1 MKKRTKSMKSALAFL
16 IALTF
21 IVQSVPAYAYGLLD
35 DSSYDSAN
43 DLSGVSGISGTDD
56 NTGDSYYDCD
66 GAWGDITQGTLGDAD
81 GGVDV
86 YGDDSY
92 DISYDT
98 STVSDAAVSDNN
110 LDDTISDDTLSDN
123 GLEYQTIT
131 ENVYNNCITITGNIP
146 KGAYISAKKIW
157 NSNGMA
163 EQVADAVNVENAKM
177 EIDNDSDTSAV
188 IADTSSKDIGLPVFD
203 DTEKMDITP
212 VDDATDT
219 GNTGIT
225 DDITSDDIDIYYSFD
240 IKIVDADDNYYQPVD
255 YGETVTVSISNLNKI
270 NSISDDTTLKVAHTD
285 EDDNTEIIPA
295 EFETN
300 GVTFTTDSFSK
311 YTISGFS
318 VVEAMTISSGV
329 MTAPYTGVY
338 VVRLT
343 GGNSGPVLAY
353 TGHNSNRITI
363 TTGTTIVFQINLTK
377 GQMLDFQSGG
387 DAGGITSYQK
397 GSSQTP
403 AGGTTYC
410 SLDGKTIADASGS
423 QGIGYCIGN
432 DEQGVWRVS
441 PYYGIPATYYTL
453 TSSYGAILLTASAT
467 SWGDWC
473 GTGVTDGSWGGY
485 RYGGAGYEVGFRG
498 VAYNINYSLRGG
510 VLPSTAPYTYYDT
523 YETSLSAP
531 TRTGYTFDGWTGSNG
546 ATPEKTVTI
555 SEGSTGD
562 KSYTANWTAN
572 QYNVTFVTNGGVPAV
587 PDQTITYPGTVS
599 CPNITKSGYALFG
612 WFTDSAC
619 TKKFDFNTSI
629 ESDTVLYAKWATP
642 CTVTIY
648 PNCNVDPYTVT
659 AAIGSTFPRPD
670 DPLYP
675 GYKVSN
681 WYTDNAKTTIYN
693 FDTVLSKNISLYAG
707 WEKNSYVLTVKAET
721 DFDVGYYTLGYITQE
736 YQSKYTLSAPDA
748 PENYHFVGWKLTS
761 GKGSVSDNV
770 FTFGAGNGVLAAQY
784 DENKCNFIF
793 DSMGGSKVDTQR
805 IKYNYTASEPDAPVR
820 LGYTFTGWYTSN
832 ACSSLYEFNTPI
844 IVDTTVYAGWTANT
858 NTKYTVEHQE
868 EQLDG
873 TYKTVSTD
881 YLTGTTDTTVTPNTN
896 NYSGFTSPSEQD
908 MNIDGDGNATI
919 IYKYTRNSYELS
931 VVQGE
936 GIDSVTGSGTYK
948 YGQPVVISAIANA
961 GYRIKNYTGGAT
973 SATFRMPARNITV
986 MVNGTLDTAKYTV
999 TYEQEQLDGTYAVTA
1014 VSTYSGT
1021 VGNTVMAP
1029 LNTYDGYTT
1038 PTAQALTI
1046 LDDGTAT
1053 VIYKYPRRSYTVTIT
1068 KNEGIS
1074 SVTGAGTYKYGAPVA
1089 LTATVASGYTFYEWA
1104 GGEDSAEFTMPAE
1117 DIDMSATAVVYAGYH
1132 NVAFISNTGVGIE
1145 SQSVINNGTATE
1157 PVTPSRSGY
1166 DFNGWYINS
1175 NCSTAYAFMTPVTA
1189 DITLYAGWK
1198 ESASGSSGS
1207 GSSSGSVIYTTYHI
1221 VSFVSNGGTAVA
1233 YQNVADG
1240 NTASEPAVP
1249 TYAGH
1254 IFVGWYTN
1262 TACTLEYNF
1271 ANKVTADTTLYAK
1284 WTTGTTSSKTSTTSK
1299 SASNSASTGT
1309 SGTTSAAYRK
1319 TTSTGISL
1327 LSHTSVLSTNA
1338 AGTTSGNIASGI
1350 SSNTAEFSNQSMSA
1364 NRTNMLIETNGLSD
1378 NTVSEN
1384 AGQTTKKS
1392 HAGLIIAIILGLL
1405 AIMGIIFIILYKKK
1419 NDDSDEDDVFDDDED
1434 GDNDDD
1440 GSIPE
1445 SDADIMDE
1453 GMTDDDEDTED
1464 K

>member
-21 IVQSVPAYAYGLLD
+21 IVQSVPAYACSL
-35 DSSYDSAN
+35 SYDNGYDSTQTD
-43 DLSGVSGISGTDD
+43 DLSGISGLDD
-56 NTGDSYYDCD
+56 SADDSYYDV
-66 GAWGDITQGTLGDAD
+66 GSSGDITQGTLGDAD

-92 DISYDT
+92 DLSYDT
-98 STVSDAAVSDNN
+98 STVSDAAVSDDN

-157 NSNGMA
+157 YTGDY
-163 EQVADAVNVENAKM
+163 ADK
-177 EIDNDSDTSAV
+177 
-188 IADTSSKDIGLPVFD
+188 IADSYSEELCADVSAN
-203 DTEKMDITP
+203 DIT
-212 VDDATDT
+212 
-219 GNTGIT
+219 
-225 DDITSDDIDIYYSFD
+225 IYYGFD
-240 IKIVDADDNYYQPVD
+240 IKICDKDGNYYQPNE
-255 YGETVTVSISNLNKI
+255 YNESVTVDISALNLSGTFDKFTDVTHIDEYGNMEQM
-270 NSISDDTTLKVAHTD
+270 SATTD
-285 EDDNTEIIPA
+285 ETSVS
-295 EFETN
+295 FETQ
-300 GVTFTTDSFSK
+300 SFST
-311 YTISGFS
+311 YIIGAIDPSLATPVGSAITAIVTDDGLYDFTIRGSNGQT
-318 VVEAMTISSGV
+318 VC
-329 MTAPYTGVY
+329 
-338 VVRLT
+338 
-343 GGNSGPVLAY
+343 
-353 TGHNSNRITI
+353 NSN
-363 TTGTTIVFQINLTK
+363 
-377 GQMLDFQSGG
+377 D
-387 DAGGITSYQK
+387 GITSAGWQISGGQGGTAYLRLSLKK
-397 GSSQTP
+397 GATITLSRASDYTDYLRCKNGRSGVTGGDGSASCLYINNVLVAVGYGGTGASNCSFGTNNQLHGNPGQGGSAIIYTGNISADIYVSGSTLNGENGRDGGSP
-403 AGGTTYC
+403 CAGAMATAVYKGTTY
-410 SLDGKTIADASGS
+410 SISYNNIEFATFASDKPTYYVNITGATLPNPTR
-423 QGIGYCIGN
+423 IGY
-432 DEQGVWRVS
+432 S
-441 PYYGIPATYYTL
+441 
-453 TSSYGAILLTASAT
+453 
-467 SWGDWC
+467 
-473 GTGVTDGSWGGY
+473 
-485 RYGGAGYEVGFRG
+485 
-498 VAYNINYSLRGG
+498 
-510 VLPSTAPYTYYDT
+510 
-523 YETSLSAP
+523 
-531 TRTGYTFDGWTGSNG
+531 FDGWTDDSIEDDTPKTGVKIAAGTSGNKSFTAHWSILKYTIKYETNG
-546 ATPEKTVTI
+546 ANETISDDVITYGTCITEPTVTK
-555 SEGSTGD
+555 D
-562 KSYTANWTAN
+562 NM
-572 QYNVTFVTNGGVPAV
+572 
-587 PDQTITYPGTVS
+587 
-599 CPNITKSGYALFG
+599 ALFG
-612 WFTDSAC
+612 WFTDAAL
-619 TKKFDFNTSI
+619 TNEFNFSTLVTA
-629 ESDTVLYAKWATP
+629 DTTLYAKWSRP
-642 CTVTIY
+642 CTVNFHLNSEYHDYSLTIASGKKLMIPATPAKEGNTFTNWY
-648 PNCNVDPYTVT
+648 SDENLTSIFNFDSAVTADTDLYAEYIKNSYILTVVYGDNKTFSVTQPYQSTYEITTEPVPNKGDRFTHWKITSGNGTLSDNCYTFGSQNSTVT
-659 AAIGSTFPRPD
+659 AQFSNLYNVHFESNHGSAIAD
-670 DPLYP
+670 
-675 GYKVSN
+675 
-681 WYTDNAKTTIYN
+681 
-693 FDTVLSKNISLYAG
+693 
-707 WEKNSYVLTVKAET
+707 
-721 DFDVGYYTLGYITQE
+721 Q
-736 YQSKYTLSAPDA
+736 
-748 PENYHFVGWKLTS
+748 
-761 GKGSVSDNV
+761 SVS
-770 FTFGAGNGVLAAQY
+770 Y
-784 DENKCNFIF
+784 DGKATEPNNP
-793 DSMGGSKVDTQR
+793 TR
-805 IKYNYTASEPDAPVR
+805 I
-820 LGYTFTGWYTSN
+820 GYTFNCW
-832 ACSSLYEFNTPI
+832 CSDQPCQITYDFDIPIKDDITLY
-844 IVDTTVYAGWTANT
+844 AKWTANT

-1021 VGNTVMAP
+1021 VGTTVMAP

-1053 VIYKYPRRSYTVTIT
+1053 VIYKYPRRSYTVTII

-1074 SVTGAGTYKYGAPVA
+1074 SVTGAGTYKYGEPVA

-1132 NVAFISNTGVGIE
+1132 NVAFISNTGMGIE

-1221 VSFVSNGGTAVA
+1221 VSFVSNGGTAVT